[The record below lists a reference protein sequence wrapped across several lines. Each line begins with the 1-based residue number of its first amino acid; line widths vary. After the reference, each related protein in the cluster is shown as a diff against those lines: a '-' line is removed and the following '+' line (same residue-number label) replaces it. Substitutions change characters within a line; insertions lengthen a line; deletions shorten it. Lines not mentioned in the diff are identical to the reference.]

1 MSDSDSIK
9 AYQILRT
16 KLPALR
22 FDDGD
27 VVVKL
32 GVEPHSHLL
41 VHSERVKLA
50 MPTLAPMFKAEWSTS
65 ETIVH
70 PVTGKEVKVYSLGM
84 KSVDSTLLLEGKDV
98 DLQEEHSVLFNR
110 SELLADGWPVLDS
123 ASLSME
129 LHAVMAEFAH
139 RVIFALLY
147 GYEVQT
153 AALTAR
159 WEDSD
164 GFGPRCVS
172 PLRYTETV
180 MQILSYAEYYGCF
193 DRILPAFREIVL
205 EEGES
210 LWRDVAERSY
220 FWIQFAMKLQSTKI
234 YCDAVQHYIVQNRSD
249 ERTPEWA
256 TCNYTERPSDRYEA
270 PWYFLNMMQEE
281 YTEKIQPALN
291 KLDAVL
297 GRLERNLHQ
306 LQLQPYHYRFSC
318 ERATARTTFLNFLT
332 RQAKRHPHRS
342 DNAHLWERCEFLAR
356 SLWGQWL
363 VQQLHGEHVYTGG
376 GSGKDRSKRAG
387 PLNVIC
393 RKIVETSKSKDPSR
407 LVGYKP
413 AERISSIF
421 QLGRGWQKR
430 EAERRVK
437 LILDVIVQQA
447 AEIVEKAFEVE
458 EWSFWDGGVEHR
470 FVTRRC
476 EYDEH
481 DGFFTYLTLE
491 ETDVPWKCKEG
502 RMQSLPEVDMAEACS
517 EWLEAVRISMAC

>member
-9 AYQILRT
+9 AYQILRA

-41 VHSERVKLA
+41 VHSEMIKLA

-70 PVTGKEVKVYSLGM
+70 PTKGNEVKVFSLGM
-84 KSVDSTLLLEGKDV
+84 KSVDNTLLLEGKDV
-98 DLQEEHSVLFNR
+98 DLLEECSVLFNR
-110 SELLADGWPVLDS
+110 SELAPDGWPVLRDS
-123 ASLSME
+123 QYSEVSLE
-129 LHAVMAEFAH
+129 LHAEMAEFAH

-147 GYEVQT
+147 GYDVEIE
-153 AALTAR
+153 ALTAR
-159 WEDSD
+159 WEDPD
-164 GFGPRCVS
+164 GFGPQCVCPIRS
-172 PLRYTETV
+172 TEMT

-193 DRILPAFREIVL
+193 DRILPLFRDIVL

-210 LWRDVAERSY
+210 MWIDVAERPRFY
-220 FWIQFAMKLQSTKI
+220 LQLALKLQSTKL
-234 YCDAVQHYIVQNRSD
+234 YCDALRHLIVQNRFD

-256 TCNYTERPSDRYEA
+256 TCNYKERSLNPDRA
-270 PWYFLNMMQEE
+270 PWTILNMTQEE
-281 YTEKIQPALN
+281 YSAKFQPSLN
-291 KLDAVL
+291 ELDAVI

-342 DNAHLWERCEFLAR
+342 DNAHLWERSEFLAR

-363 VQQLHGEHVYTGG
+363 VQQLHGEYVYTGG

-387 PLNVIC
+387 PFNVIC
-393 RKIVETSKSKDPSR
+393 RKIVEASESKDPSR

-421 QLGRGWQKR
+421 QLARGWQKR

-437 LILDVIVQQA
+437 LILEEIVQQA
-447 AEIVEKAFEVE
+447 AGIVEKAFEME

-470 FVTRRC
+470 YVTRRC
-476 EYDEH
+476 KYDEH
-481 DGFFTYLTLE
+481 DGFFTYLTL
-491 ETDVPWKCKEG
+491 D
-502 RMQSLPEVDMAEACS
+502 
-517 EWLEAVRISMAC
+517 EAVCRGG